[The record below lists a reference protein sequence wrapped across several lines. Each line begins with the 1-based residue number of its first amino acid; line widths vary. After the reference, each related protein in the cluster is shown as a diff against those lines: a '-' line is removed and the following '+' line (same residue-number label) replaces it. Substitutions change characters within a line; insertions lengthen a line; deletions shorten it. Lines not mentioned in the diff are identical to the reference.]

1 MKTRILPLALLG
13 AALSGCI
20 QENYA
25 SLEFYGV
32 CAGPTPDTTTGAC
45 VYSASCDLYALFTY
59 WYDPAVVS
67 ELLVPIEMF
76 NQLPNNADLSAGRV
90 NTNDAIIEEWRFEY
104 LVGDLVAM
112 EATAAENMV
121 VPAASHKTALVPVF
135 PASLNGIMSALP
147 ANWQFTVN
155 VRAAGRYND
164 ERSFETGPFKVAAG
178 KRSYSAPLSCVA
190 PKFLAACPQIGQE
203 GSYACAGQ

>member
-90 NTNDAIIEEWRFEY
+90 NTNDAIIEEWTRTRGRSR
-104 LVGDLVAM
+104 VGWM
-112 EATAAENMV
+112 ERKMRSSTTMAYA
-121 VPAASHKTALVPVF
+121 AASAAASTTVAKPLATETTTRVGSPRSHFAAQSAASASRGRSGVRGAPALTPTRT
-135 PASLNGIMSALP
+135 P
-147 ANWQFTVN
+147 
-155 VRAAGRYND
+155 
-164 ERSFETGPFKVAAG
+164 
-178 KRSYSAPLSCVA
+178 
-190 PKFLAACPQIGQE
+190 
-203 GSYACAGQ
+203 